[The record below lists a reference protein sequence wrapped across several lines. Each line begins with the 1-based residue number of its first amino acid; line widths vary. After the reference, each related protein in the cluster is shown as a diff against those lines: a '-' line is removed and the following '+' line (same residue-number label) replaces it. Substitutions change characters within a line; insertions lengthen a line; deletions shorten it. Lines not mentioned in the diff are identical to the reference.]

1 MQIIQEHGKRLSTRE
16 LEVLE
21 LVAQGHRDRDVAFV
35 LAIEECTVRFH
46 IKNILGKLDVK
57 NRAAAV
63 YQAFKKGW
71 IT

>member
-1 MQIIQEHGKRLSTRE
+1 MYMIQQHRGRLSTRE

-21 LVAQGHRDRDVAFV
+21 LIAQGHKDREVAFV

-46 IKNILGKLDVK
+46 MRNILGKLNAK
-57 NRAAAV
+57 NRTAAV

-71 IT
+71 IG